1 MELIKIIGI
10 GLITTISVIVVK
22 QTKPEIAMLL
32 GVVGSVLVFF
42 FIVDLLSEAFGLFN
56 YIVDKSGIDSS
67 LFTCLL
73 KIVGVGYLSEFA
85 ANICN
90 DSGNSSMAGKILL
103 GGKLVI
109 FLLAIPIITEL
120 IDIVVGILP

>member
-22 QTKPEIAMLL
+22 QTKPEIALIL
-32 GVVGSVLVFF
+32 GVAGSALVFF
-42 FIVDLLSEAFGLFN
+42 FIVDLLGEAFGLFN

-73 KIVGVGYLSEFA
+73 KIVGVGYLTEFA
-85 ANICN
+85 AGVCT
-90 DSGNSSMAGKILL
+90 DGGNAGMASKILL
-103 GGKLVI
+103 AGKLVI
-109 FLLAIPIITEL
+109 FVLAIPIITEL
-120 IDIVVGILP
+120 TDIIVGILP

>member
-109 FLLAIPIITEL
+109 FVLAIPIIAEL